1 MATLRSELSL
11 IFHLI
16 LVSVL
21 ILVWHQVPE
30 ALSDLLVQQLKTPPD
45 PKTLVIISYGATI
58 ALIVGITYAFDRL
71 LTVPT
76 VAKWLRDAQLAELEG
91 VWAQRTS
98 LTGRP
103 FSIGLI
109 QYDSRSNSWEYSG
122 VGYDENFKAAAIWST
137 FSLGYNS
144 AKRTWH
150 FDGTA
155 SILTKEDVQTV
166 VAPTLRIPRG
176 TVDKLT
182 GHVSDIGADD
192 RRHIFDIKE
201 MKRISIPTTFDG
213 DLSST
218 DTMRDLSP
226 DQVRELLSEA
236 KLLGTVS
243 QPLSSAGAQGQ
254 NDFVSP

>member
-30 ALSDLLVQQLKTPPD
+30 AVSDLLVQQLKTPPD
-45 PKTLVIISYGATI
+45 PKTLPIISYGATI
-58 ALIVGITYAFDRL
+58 ALIVAITYAFDRL

-91 VWAQRTS
+91 VWVQRTS

-109 QYDSRSNSWEYSG
+109 QYESKSNSWEYSG
-122 VGYDENFKAAAIWST
+122 VGFDQNYKAAATWST

-155 SILTKEDVQTV
+155 CILTNEDVRTF
-166 VAPTLRIPRG
+166 VAPTLRIPRS

-182 GHVSDIGADD
+182 GLVSDIGADNT
-192 RRHIFDIKE
+192 RHIFDIKE
-201 MKRISIPTTFDG
+201 MKRISIPPAFDG
-213 DLSST
+213 DLSSM
-218 DTMRDLSP
+218 DTIRDLSP
-226 DQVRELLSEA
+226 DQVKELLSEA
-236 KLLGTVS
+236 KLGSVPQPVS
-243 QPLSSAGAQGQ
+243 SVGGQTKNDLVSS
-254 NDFVSP
+254 

>member
-16 LVSVL
+16 LVSIL

-30 ALSDLLVQQLKTPPD
+30 AVSDLLVQQLKTPPD
-45 PKTLVIISYGATI
+45 PKTLPIISYGATI

-76 VAKWLRDAQLAELEG
+76 VAKWLRDPQLAELEG

-98 LTGRP
+98 LKGRP

-109 QYDSRSNSWEYSG
+109 QYDSNSNSWEYSG
-122 VGYDENFKAAAIWST
+122 VGFDENFKAAAIWHTS
-137 FSLGYNS
+137 SLGYNS

-155 SILTKEDVQTV
+155 TILTNEDVRTV
-166 VAPTLRIPRG
+166 VAPTLKIPRG
-176 TVDKLT
+176 TDKLT
-182 GHVSDIGADD
+182 GLVSDIGADNT
-192 RRHIFDIKE
+192 RHIFDIKE
-201 MKRISIPTTFDG
+201 MKRISIPTAFDG

-218 DTMRDLSP
+218 DTIRDLS
-226 DQVRELLSEA
+226 DGQVKQLLSEA
-236 KLLGTVS
+236 RFGSVS
-243 QPLSSAGAQGQ
+243 QSSSSAGGQ
-254 NDFVSP
+254 AKNDLVSS

>member
-30 ALSDLLVQQLKTPPD
+30 AVSDLLVERLKTPPD
-45 PKTLVIISYGATI
+45 PKTLPIISYGATI

-76 VAKWLRDAQLAELEG
+76 VAKWLRDAQLAALEG
-91 VWAQRTS
+91 VWVQRTS

-109 QYDSRSNSWEYSG
+109 QYESKSNSWEYSG
-122 VGYDENFKAAAIWST
+122 VGFDQNYKAAATWST

-155 SILTKEDVQTV
+155 CILTNEDVRTF
-166 VAPTLRIPRG
+166 VAPTLRIPRS

-182 GHVSDIGADD
+182 GLVSDIGADNT
-192 RRHIFDIKE
+192 RHIFDIKE
-201 MKRISIPTTFDG
+201 MKRISIPPAFDG
-213 DLSST
+213 DLSSM
-218 DTMRDLSP
+218 DTIRDLSP
-226 DQVRELLSEA
+226 DQVKELLSEA
-236 KLLGTVS
+236 KLGSIS
-243 QPLSSAGAQGQ
+243 QPLSSVGGQ
-254 NDFVSP
+254 TKNDLVSS